1 MTNTQYSQSEVL
13 QKFSQIVAKSLH
25 IDPSLVTPDAYLDEL
40 GAESLD
46 LIEITMET
54 ESAFDVWLP
63 EKSILDTAAEVFGQG
78 VLEKDGY
85 LTDDGKRLMTARMPA
100 CDASTFAADVAVKDL
115 RHYFMKV
122 STWIRLIESL
132 LEHTPRVCA
141 SCGGPMAA
149 SLGLRMKCGNCSQEI
164 SLRSGE
170 EINRDWVKEFYEK
183 EYGSTTKRQAQY
195 AAL

>member
-13 QKFSQIVAKSLH
+13 EKFSQIVAKSLH
-25 IDPSLVTPDAYLDEL
+25 IDPSLVTQDVYLDEL

-54 ESAFDVWLP
+54 ESQFDVWLP

-85 LTDDGKRLMTARMPA
+85 LTDEGKRLMTARMPSS
-100 CDASTFAADVAVKDL
+100 DASAFAGEVAVKDL
-115 RHYFMKV
+115 RHYFMRV
-122 STWIRLIESL
+122 CTWIRMIESL

-141 SCGGPMAA
+141 SCGGSMLA
-149 SLGLRMKCGNCSQEI
+149 SLGLRMKCSKCGQEI

-170 EINRDWVKEFYEK
+170 EINREWVQEFYAK
-183 EYGSTTKRQAQY
+183 DYGSRTERQAHY
-195 AAL
+195 AAM